1 MTESE
6 HNSTEA
12 GELNRRL
19 RETQHSYETLSQQSY
34 NLQTSL
40 GDFSRMLN
48 EFIISS
54 ETKSVAELQECLNGF
69 KQLPFSLTAV
79 ITQLNE
85 MRQRQSHEKNE
96 TAIQLT
102 NISNDLAKVQS
113 ELYNKEQE
121 SLTVQQQLSAKNDEL
136 YLTVQNLRQEQVNI
150 ENNLMD
156 VTKKLEAAIKEG
168 EIIEMGKQQLKA
180 QLMHT
185 LTELDTTKAYLEH
198 AEAQTTS
205 KEAEIKALNIELTA
219 KLYEFNSLREKGY
232 SEQSGLFR

>member
-69 KQLPFSLTAV
+69 K
-79 ITQLNE
+79 
-85 MRQRQSHEKNE
+85 
-96 TAIQLT
+96 
-102 NISNDLAKVQS
+102 
-113 ELYNKEQE
+113 
-121 SLTVQQQLSAKNDEL
+121 
-136 YLTVQNLRQEQVNI
+136 
-150 ENNLMD
+150 
-156 VTKKLEAAIKEG
+156 
-168 EIIEMGKQQLKA
+168 
-180 QLMHT
+180 
-185 LTELDTTKAYLEH
+185 
-198 AEAQTTS
+198 
-205 KEAEIKALNIELTA
+205 
-219 KLYEFNSLREKGY
+219 
-232 SEQSGLFR
+232 